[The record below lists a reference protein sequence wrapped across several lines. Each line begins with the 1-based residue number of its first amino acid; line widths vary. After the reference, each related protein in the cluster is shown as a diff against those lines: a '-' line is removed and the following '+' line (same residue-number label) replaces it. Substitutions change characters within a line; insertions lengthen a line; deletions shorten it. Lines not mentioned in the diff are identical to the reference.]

1 MKIGVDVDGVI
12 INSDEAIRVEAELYD
27 LFNIRANGIQKK
39 EGAMLAEE
47 MYDWN
52 QDEINE
58 FVANRIYDVSHE
70 APFVPGAIRIL
81 KQLQKDGHELILIT
95 ARGRIISE
103 SETEERLKEAKL
115 EFSKKYYKEREKVG
129 VAKKENIDIMI
140 DDRGTICK
148 AMSENKIHGLYLRDV
163 NRPKF
168 EENEY
173 FHEVNN
179 WGEIYRFIYCLD
191 QKNRKENKDE

>member
-27 LFNIRANGIQKK
+27 LFDIRANGIQKK

-52 QDEINE
+52 QEEINE
-58 FVANRIYDVSHE
+58 FVANRIYNVSHE

-140 DDRGTICK
+140 DDSTRICLDLTEDEIDNVLSK
-148 AMSENKIHGLYLRDV
+148 LGNEQRSSEEYLREAL
-163 NRPKF
+163 K
-168 EENEY
+168 
-173 FHEVNN
+173 
-179 WGEIYRFIYCLD
+179 LL
-191 QKNRKENKDE
+191 RK